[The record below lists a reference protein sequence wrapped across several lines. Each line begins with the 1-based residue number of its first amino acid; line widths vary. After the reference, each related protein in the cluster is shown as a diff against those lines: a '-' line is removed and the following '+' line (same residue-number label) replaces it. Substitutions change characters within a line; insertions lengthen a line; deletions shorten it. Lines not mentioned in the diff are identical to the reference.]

1 MINMNDKSSCTD
13 NEEEIKKNNDYIQED
28 DLVYS
33 ILTTKE
39 KFHLMS
45 YFNED
50 QKFPIM
56 SGFNENTNSSGK
68 SDFG

>member
-1 MINMNDKSSCTD
+1 MNDKSSCID
-13 NEEEIKKNNDYIQED
+13 NEEEIKKNNDFIQED

-50 QKFPIM
+50 QKFPII
-56 SGFNENTNSSGK
+56 SGFN
-68 SDFG
+68 